1 MSVRVNVLFTSVG
14 RRVELVRAFKR
25 AYAELDLDGRLSAT
39 DLDPLAPALQE
50 VDEVHLV
57 PPLTDPSYVDAL
69 VEICQRD
76 KVDLVFPLIDPDAP
90 VLAANRA
97 TLEATGARLVVLP
110 DTSVDIVSDKWA
122 TLGFLSGEG
131 VPTPETWLQ
140 EQRTARDLTF
150 PVFIKPRRGSAGK
163 QTFLVNNEKEHAFFV
178 DYVEDPVLQEYVGGP
193 EVTSDV
199 VCDLRG
205 EVLGIVSRER
215 IEVRA
220 GEVAKG
226 KTIYDPEIERH
237 CVTIARALEAV
248 GPITV
253 QCLRKGGEPLFTEI
267 NPRFAGGVPL
277 AIAAGADFPKWL
289 LASVSGLPCEIPP
302 LGSYH
307 RGLYATRYDDSFW
320 LTEEGLEGVESRRLR
335 SG

>member
-1 MSVRVNVLFTSVG
+1 MLFTSVG

-69 VEICQRD
+69 VEVCRRD
-76 KVDLVFPLIDPDAP
+76 QVDLVFPLIDPDAP

-97 TLEATGARLVVLP
+97 TLEETGARVVVLP
-110 DTSVDIVSDKWA
+110 DASVDIVSDKWA
-122 TLGFLSGEG
+122 TLALLSGEG
-131 VPTPETWLQ
+131 VPTPETWLP
-140 EQRTARDLTF
+140 EQRTAQDLTF

-163 QTFLVNNEKEHAFFV
+163 QTFVVNNEREYAFFV
-178 DYVEDPVLQEYVGGP
+178 DYVEDPVLQEYVEGP

-205 EVLGIVSRER
+205 KVLGVVSRER

-226 KTIYDPEIERH
+226 RTIHDP
-237 CVTIARALEAV
+237 
-248 GPITV
+248 
-253 QCLRKGGEPLFTEI
+253 
-267 NPRFAGGVPL
+267 
-277 AIAAGADFPKWL
+277 
-289 LASVSGLPCEIPP
+289 
-302 LGSYH
+302 
-307 RGLYATRYDDSFW
+307 
-320 LTEEGLEGVESRRLR
+320 R
-335 SG
+335 SNGTA

>member
-1 MSVRVNVLFTSVG
+1 MLFTSVG

-25 AYAELDLDGRLSAT
+25 AYASLGLEGRLSAT
-39 DLDPLAPALQE
+39 DLDPLAPGLQE

-57 PPLTDPSYVDAL
+57 PPLRDPSYVEAL
-69 VEICQRD
+69 AEICRRD
-76 KVDLVFPLIDPDAP
+76 EVDLVFPLIDPDAP

-97 TLEATGARLVVLP
+97 TLEATGTRVVVLP
-110 DTSVDIVSDKWA
+110 VPSVNIVSDKWA
-122 TLGFLSGEG
+122 TLTFLSGEG
-131 VPTPETWLQ
+131 VPTPETWLP
-140 EQRTARDLTF
+140 EQRSAADLRY

-163 QTFLVNNEKEHAFFV
+163 QTFLVNNEREHAFFV
-178 DYVEDPVLQEYVGGP
+178 DYVEDPVLQEYVEGP

-205 EVLGIVSRER
+205 RLLGVVSRER

-226 KTIYDPEIERH
+226 KTIHDPEIERH
-237 CVTIARALEAV
+237 CVTIARALETV

-253 QCLRKGGEPLFTEI
+253 QCLRKGGKPLFTEI

-277 AIAAGADFPKWL
+277 AIAAGADFPMWL
-289 LASVSGLPCEIPP
+289 LASVAGLPVEIPP
-302 LGSYH
+302 LGAYD
-307 RGLYATRYDDSFW
+307 RDLYATRYDDSFW
-320 LTEEGLEGVESRRLR
+320 LTRESLKDVESRRLR
-335 SG
+335 SR